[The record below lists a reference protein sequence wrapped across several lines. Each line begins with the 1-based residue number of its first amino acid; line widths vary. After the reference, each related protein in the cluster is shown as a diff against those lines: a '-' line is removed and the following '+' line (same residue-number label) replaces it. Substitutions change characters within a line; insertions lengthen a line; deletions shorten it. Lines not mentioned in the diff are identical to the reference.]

1 MLNKKRKCSIDV
13 KCIFFSIKRLRDT
26 VYKLRCM
33 FVCTDVYFSRSC
45 EQQFPLGGRLIAF
58 GGKKTSLFYDLF
70 LLSRPLFFIYTGR
83 RAWQWK
89 P

>member
-1 MLNKKRKCSIDV
+1 MHILLYK
-13 KCIFFSIKRLRDT
+13 KRLRDT

-58 GGKKTSLFYDLF
+58 GGKKTSLFSTYFYSLDLYF
-70 LLSRPLFFIYTGR
+70 SFIWAEEPGSGNP
-83 RAWQWK
+83 K
-89 P
+89 F